1 MGTIAQLFESGE
13 QSANKGLFRNL
24 VMLAR
29 VDGKVD
35 VEEKHLLDRIAG
47 RLSLT
52 DEQVEEIKSH
62 PENYPMIPPVSLEER
77 LERLAIFVEVMLID
91 GKIAKEEEQLLEK
104 YGAELGF
111 QDEETLQNTGFI
123 ITQFNEGK
131 KRNDIVD
138 MML

>member
-1 MGTIAQLFESGE
+1 MGTIAQIFESGE